1 MSTIKVGTLLAADG
15 STTTQP
21 SIPALDQRMAKA
33 WVDFNGTGTVA
44 IRGSYNVSSIT
55 DNSTGN
61 YSVNFATNMAN
72 TNYATVTNGARLNN
86 QYISTHYG
94 NQQVSKVII
103 VTYTINSTGGADTD
117 TVAVTVFSS

>member
-1 MSTIKVGTLLAADG
+1 MSTIKANTLLHSDG